1 MRKASVALFLAQS
14 LLLFAPAASAEP
26 AGATESRVQ
35 IFEQERV
42 KTLTELRALDDA
54 PQSDEKTAQQHRLP
68 EDLAALERETT
79 RVRALPSSTLLHP
92 MQEEAPTRP
101 TRVAVRDA
109 PNQTVGNYQPWD
121 VLRNFPR
128 KEVR

>member
-1 MRKASVALFLAQS
+1 VTQTAAALSLS
-14 LLLFAPAASAEP
+14 LLLAHAAPAAPLAKIDE
-26 AGATESRVQ
+26 ARLQ

-42 KTLTELRALDDA
+42 KAFTELRALDDA
-54 PQSDEKTAQQHRLP
+54 PRSDEKTAQQHRLR

-79 RVRALPSSTLLHP
+79 RVRALPSSTLSHP
-92 MQEEAPTRP
+92 MQGEASTRP

-109 PNQTVGNYQPWD
+109 PNRSVGNYQPWD